1 MEATSWSSN
10 SQVFRWIFSHS
21 IHNHTDTSKLVT
33 FTFWSVSAVVSLIH
47 GLRKHRVQHCHHY
60 HRTHFQSRQTGRTGI
75 GSTPLTQPCLRFWGP
90 RPGRTV
96 QWINWQDHGTKQNK
110 PIPVKE
116 CPGPHW
122 RPAHQKLEGLLEFHY
137 GARTY
142 IVEGILQASILLEE
156 V

>member
-1 MEATSWSSN
+1 MEATSWSTN

-47 GLRKHRVQHCHHY
+47 GLRKHRVQHCHH

-75 GSTPLTQPCLRFWGP
+75 GSTPLTQPCLRYWGP

-96 QWINWQDHGTKQNK
+96 QWINWQDHGTKQKKRFLSKSVQDRTDGLHIKNLK
-110 PIPVKE
+110 GSFNSTIV
-116 CPGPHW
+116 
-122 RPAHQKLEGLLEFHY
+122 LEL
-137 GARTY
+137 
-142 IVEGILQASILLEE
+142 ILWNEYFKHLSF
-156 V
+156 